1 MQQYQKPAL
10 RQEQRLKLTPQ
21 LLQAIQI
28 MALPIQDLR
37 LKIEEELEKNPALE
51 VTEDASQVSIDEL
64 SAGADSDYSVFEES
78 SDPGYSRRE
87 GQEAS
92 DQKQQFIEGT
102 LTRPESLHDH
112 LVWQLRLNPLPQ
124 RSFEVGELM
133 IRNLDENG
141 FHIEPPETL
150 VPEQDLA
157 VMRELMRLIQRLDPP
172 GCCTSGYQESLLVQI
187 ANHPR
192 PHPLARPLV
201 EQYLELLERGRNAE
215 IARKLRTTE
224 AEIAKAVEFIQTLD
238 PMPGRNY
245 GSDAQYVIPDVSVLL
260 RDGEFVI
267 LLNDEEIPVLSI
279 NTGFAK
285 IAGSAGST
293 AGGGEPGAKELSRFV
308 KGKLNDAR
316 WFIRSINQRN
326 QTLLKTVKTIVEFQ
340 REFFRRGPK
349 YLVPLTLKDIAA
361 EIGVH
366 EATVSRITTAKY
378 VQTEWGI
385 FELKYFFTN
394 SISGSGSSGS
404 RFSKEGVKEVIRELL
419 TEEGHKQLSDREIA
433 DILHEKGID
442 LARRTVSKYRKELDI
457 GSSFHR

>member
-1 MQQYQKPAL
+1 LQQYQKPVL

-21 LLQAIQI
+21 LVQAIQI

-51 VTEDASQVSIDEL
+51 VTEDPSQVSIDEL
-64 SAGADSDYSVFEES
+64 SSGADTDYSVFEES
-78 SDPGYSRRE
+78 SDPGFSRRE
-87 GQEAS
+87 DQEAS
-92 DQKQQFIEGT
+92 DRKQQFLEGT
-102 LTRPESLHDH
+102 LTRPETLRDH
-112 LVWQLRLNPLPQ
+112 LIWQLRLNPLPV
-124 RSFEVGELM
+124 RSFEVGQLL
-133 IRNLDENG
+133 IRNLDDNG

-150 VPEQDLA
+150 VADKDQGL
-157 VMRELMRLIQRLDPP
+157 MREMMRLIQRLDPA

-187 ANHPR
+187 ADHPK

-201 EQYLELLERGRNAE
+201 EKFLELLERGREAE

-224 AEIAKAVEFIQTLD
+224 AELAKAVAFLQTLD

-245 GSDAQYVIPDVSVLL
+245 ASDAQYVVPDVMVQL

-267 LLNDEEIPVLSI
+267 VLNDEEIPVLSI
-279 NTGFAK
+279 SPGFAK
-285 IAGSAGST
+285 MAQDKPKANS
-293 AGGGEPGAKELSRFV
+293 GEISRFV

-326 QTLLKTVKTIVEFQ
+326 QTLLRTVKTIVEFQ

-349 YLVPLTLKDIAA
+349 YLVPLTLKDIAG

-366 EATVSRITTAKY
+366 EATVSRITSNKY
-378 VQTEWGI
+378 IQTEWGI

-404 RFSKEGVKEVIRELL
+404 RFSKEGVKEVIREII
-419 TEEGHKQLSDREIA
+419 TEEGKKGQLSDREIV

>member
-1 MQQYQKPAL
+1 
-10 RQEQRLKLTPQ
+10 
-21 LLQAIQI
+21 

-78 SDPGYSRRE
+78 SDPGYSQRD

-112 LVWQLRLNPLPQ
+112 LVWQLRLHLLPP
-124 RSFEVGELM
+124 RSFEIGELL
-133 IRNLDENG
+133 IRNLDDNG

-150 VPEQDLA
+150 VPEKDLP
-157 VMRELMRLIQRLDPP
+157 VMREMMVIIRRLDPP

-187 ANHPR
+187 ADHPE
-192 PHPLARPLV
+192 PHPLAAPLV
-201 EQYLELLERGRNAE
+201 EKYLEMLERGRNAE

-224 AEIAKAVEFIQTLD
+224 AEIAKAVEFLQTLD

-245 GSDAQYVIPDVSVLL
+245 GTDAQYVIPDVSVTL

-279 NTGFAK
+279 NTGFAR
-285 IAGSAGST
+285 IADSTGEAGSKDLA
-293 AGGGEPGAKELSRFV
+293 RFV

-349 YLVPLTLKDIAA
+349 YLVPLTLKDIAG

-404 RFSKEGVKEVIRELL
+404 RFSKEGVKQVIREILS
-419 TEEGHKQLSDREIA
+419 EEGNKQLSDREIA
-433 DILHEKGID
+433 DLLHEKGID
-442 LARRTVSKYRKELDI
+442 LARRTVSKYRRELDI

>member
-21 LLQAIQI
+21 LVQAIQI
-28 MALPIQDLR
+28 MALPVQDLR

-51 VTEDASQVSIDEL
+51 VIEDPSEVSIDEL
-64 SAGADSDYSVFEES
+64 AAGTDSDYSVFEES

-112 LVWQLRLNPLPQ
+112 LVWQLRLQPLPP
-124 RSFEVGELM
+124 RSFEIGELL
-133 IRNLDENG
+133 IRNLDDNG

-150 VPEQDLA
+150 VAEGDLP
-157 VMRELMRLIQRLDPP
+157 VMRRMMQLVQRLDPP

-201 EQYLELLERGRNAE
+201 EKHLEQLERGRNAE
-215 IARKLRTTE
+215 VARRLRTSE

-245 GSDAQYVIPDVSVLL
+245 ASDAQYVIPDVMVQL

-267 LLNDEEIPVLSI
+267 VLNDEEIPVLSI
-279 NTGFAK
+279 SPGFAK
-285 IAGSAGST
+285 IADSAGEQ
-293 AGGGEPGAKELSRFV
+293 AGKELSRFV

-349 YLVPLTLKDIAA
+349 YLVPLTLKDIAR

-404 RFSKEGVKEVIRELL
+404 RFSKEGVKEVIREILA
-419 TEEGHKQLSDREIA
+419 EEGHRQLSDREIA
-433 DILHEKGID
+433 AILHEKGID

>member
-1 MQQYQKPAL
+1 
-10 RQEQRLKLTPQ
+10 
-21 LLQAIQI
+21 

-124 RSFEVGELM
+124 RSFEVGELL

-150 VPEQDLA
+150 VPEQDLP
-157 VMRELMRLIQRLDPP
+157 VMREMIELIRRLDPP
-172 GCCTSGYQESLLVQI
+172 GCCTTGYQESLLVQI
-187 ANHPR
+187 ANHPK
-192 PHPLARPLV
+192 PHPLAQPLV
-201 EQYLELLERGRNAE
+201 EKHLELLERSRTAE
-215 IARKLRTTE
+215 VARKLRTTE
-224 AEIAKAVEFIQTLD
+224 AEIAKAVEFLQTLD

-245 GSDAQYVIPDVSVLL
+245 GSDAQYVIPDVSVML

-279 NTGFAK
+279 NAGFAR
-285 IAGSAGST
+285 ITDTRAEPAG
-293 AGGGEPGAKELSRFV
+293 KELSRFV

-349 YLVPLTLKDIAA
+349 YLVPLTLKDIAS

-378 VQTEWGI
+378 IQTEWGI

-404 RFSKEGVKEVIRELL
+404 RFSKEGVKEVIREILA
-419 TEEGHKQLSDREIA
+419 EEAHKQISDREIA
-433 DILHEKGID
+433 EILHEKGID

>member
-1 MQQYQKPAL
+1 MQARADLLQQFQKPVL

-21 LLQAIQI
+21 LVQAIQI

-51 VTEDASQVSIDEL
+51 VIEDPSEVSIDQL
-64 SAGADSDYSVFEES
+64 SAGTDTDYSVFEES
-78 SDPGYSRRE
+78 SDPGYSRRD

-102 LTRPESLHDH
+102 LTRPESLRDH
-112 LVWQLRLNPLPQ
+112 LVWQLRLQPLPQ
-124 RSFEVGELM
+124 RSFEVGELL

-150 VPEQDLA
+150 VGEKDLPL
-157 VMRELMRLIQRLDPP
+157 MREMMRLVQRLDPP

-187 ANHPR
+187 ADHPQ

-201 EQYLELLERGRNAE
+201 EKYLELLERGRNAE

-224 AEIAKAVEFIQTLD
+224 AEIAKAVAFLQTLD

-245 GSDAQYVIPDVSVLL
+245 AGEAQYVIPDVMVQL
-260 RDGEFVI
+260 REGEFVI
-267 LLNDEEIPVLSI
+267 VLNDEEIPVLSI
-279 NTGFAK
+279 NSGFAR
-285 IAGSAGST
+285 IADGKG
-293 AGGGEPGAKELSRFV
+293 GAKDLSRFV

-316 WFIRSINQRN
+316 WFIRSIHQRN

-349 YLVPLTLKDIAA
+349 YLVPLTLKDIAS

-404 RFSKEGVKEVIRELL
+404 RFSKEGVKEVIREII
-419 TEEGHKQLSDREIA
+419 TEEGHRQLSDREIA

>member
-1 MQQYQKPAL
+1 MQQYQKPVL
-10 RQEQRLKLTPQ
+10 KQEQRLKLTPQ
-21 LLQAIQI
+21 LVQAIQI

-51 VTEDASQVSIDEL
+51 VIEDPSQVSIDQL
-64 SAGADSDYSVFEES
+64 TAGTDTDYSVFEES

-102 LTRPESLHDH
+102 LARPETLHDH
-112 LVWQLRLNPLPQ
+112 LVWQLQLNPLPQ
-124 RSFEVGELM
+124 RSFEIGELL
-133 IRNLDENG
+133 IRNLDDNG

-150 VPEQDLA
+150 VADKDLPA
-157 VMRELMRLIQRLDPP
+157 VRAMMRVIQRLDPP
-172 GCCTSGYQESLLVQI
+172 GCCTTGYQESLLVQI
-187 ANHPR
+187 ANHPK
-192 PHPLARPLV
+192 PHPLAQLLV
-201 EQYLELLERGRNAE
+201 EKYLEVLERGRNAE
-215 IARKLRTTE
+215 IARKLRATE
-224 AEIAKAVEFIQTLD
+224 DDVAKAVEFLQTLD

-245 GSDAQYVIPDVSVLL
+245 AGEAQYVIPDVTVQL
-260 RDGEFVI
+260 REGEFVI
-267 LLNDEEIPVLSI
+267 VLNDEEIPVLSI
-279 NTGFAK
+279 SSGFAK
-285 IAGSAGST
+285 IAESRSEA
-293 AGGGEPGAKELSRFV
+293 AAKELSRFV

-326 QTLLKTVKTIVEFQ
+326 QTLLRTVKTIVEFQ

-349 YLVPLTLKDIAA
+349 YLVPLTLKDIAG

-366 EATVSRITTAKY
+366 EATVSRITSAKY
-378 VQTEWGI
+378 IQTEWGI

-404 RFSKEGVKEVIRELL
+404 RFSKEGVKEVIREII
-419 TEEGHKQLSDREIA
+419 TEEGRQQLSDREIA
-433 DILHEKGID
+433 DVLHEKGID